1 MKMGIGY
8 FVLCTLIFSVT
19 LNIVYFSKSHIV
31 SNETRIFSK
40 LLFVNLVG
48 LIIELFCMYISN
60 TFSPDVLPAIIFT
73 RCYLIYLITYLLYM
87 TLYNYVVCYAS
98 LKQEKYDYYIKLK
111 KISYYIYF
119 ICFALCLVLP
129 METARGYAVGMA
141 VNFVYLCSTICIVI
155 WFIPIIKNRKVINIK
170 KFIPLFIF
178 IFMITIVALIQKINP
193 RITLIT
199 AMEFLVIFIM
209 YHTIENP
216 DLKAIEE
223 IHKAKTLSDN
233 ANEEKTMFL
242 YEMTNNIKSVA
253 SDINLSA
260 DNILSETNN
269 NKINVQVINDHARN
283 IKNDVAKF
291 NTMTNEVFDIS
302 NIDAASM
309 KVYNEKYNIKLI
321 LREIIQRYKNK
332 ASTKNLNFITNIA
345 GDIPSYLYGD
355 GVGLKKALSILL
367 YNSVKYTN
375 KGYIEFDVDTIIK
388 NNIVRLIITI
398 EDSGKGMTTEELNK
412 VFLKPSSKGK
422 NYNIDNTLYDAKRL
436 ITMMNGAI
444 ISNSVYGS
452 GTTMKIVLD
461 QKYEEVSNELN
472 DYGNIYGKRRIL
484 LIDDNEN
491 SEKIFKKIFNNTNVE
506 IDCVKLGKEGL
517 DKIRNREKYDLILLD
532 EEMSPLDG
540 HEVMR
545 RLKKIKNFNTDVILL
560 TKTNKYDY
568 DDEYLNEG
576 FIDYL
581 VKTSKK
587 NLVRNKIDKYL
598 K

>member
-1 MKMGIGY
+1 MGIGY

-216 DLKAIEE
+216 DLKAVEE

-260 DNILSETNN
+260 DNILNETNN

-332 ASTKNLNFITNIA
+332 ASTKSLNFITNIA

-412 VFLKPSSKGK
+412 AFLKPSSKGK

-587 NLVRNKIDKYL
+587 KLVRNKIDKYL

>member
-1 MKMGIGY
+1 MGIGY

-48 LIIELFCMYISN
+48 LIIVLFCMYISN

-119 ICFALCLVLP
+119 ICFALCFVLP

-155 WFIPIIKNRKVINIK
+155 WFIPIIKNGKVINIK

-216 DLKAIEE
+216 DLKAVEE

-309 KVYNEKYNIKLI
+309 KVYNEKYNIKLK

-412 VFLKPSSKGK
+412 AFLKPSSKGK

-598 K
+598 

>member
-1 MKMGIGY
+1 MGIGY

-19 LNIVYFSKSHIV
+19 LNIVYFSKNHIV
-31 SNETRIFSK
+31 SNETKIFSK

-119 ICFALCLVLP
+119 ICFVLCLVLP
-129 METARGYAVGMA
+129 METAKGYAVGMA

-216 DLKAIEE
+216 DLKAVEE

-260 DNILSETNN
+260 DNILSETDN
-269 NKINVQVINDHARN
+269 NKINIQVINDYARN

-302 NIDAASM
+302 NIDVASM

-321 LREIIQRYKNK
+321 LRETNQRYKNK

-355 GVGLKKALSILL
+355 GVGLKKVLSILL
-367 YNSVKYTN
+367 DNSVKYTN

-412 VFLKPSSKGK
+412 VFLKPSSKEKK
-422 NYNIDNTLYDAKRL
+422 NNIDNTLYNAKRL

-461 QKYEEVSNELN
+461 QRYEEVSNELN
-472 DYGNIYGKRRIL
+472 DYGKIYGKRRIL

-540 HEVMR
+540 HEIMR

-568 DDEYLNEG
+568 DDEYLKEG
-576 FIDYL
+576 FTDHL
-581 VKTSKK
+581 VKSSKK

>member
-1 MKMGIGY
+1 MGIGY

-19 LNIVYFSKSHIV
+19 LNIVYFSKNHIV
-31 SNETRIFSK
+31 SNETKIFSK

-60 TFSPDVLPAIIFT
+60 TFSPNVLPAIIFT

-98 LKQEKYDYYIKLK
+98 LKQEKYDYYKKLK

-119 ICFALCLVLP
+119 ICFVLCLVLP
-129 METARGYAVGMA
+129 METAKGYAVGMA

-216 DLKAIEE
+216 DLKAVEE

-260 DNILSETNN
+260 DNILNETDN
-269 NKINVQVINDHARN
+269 NKINIQVINDYARN

-302 NIDAASM
+302 NIDVAGM

-321 LREIIQRYKNK
+321 LREINQRYKNK

-355 GVGLKKALSILL
+355 GVGLKKVLSILL
-367 YNSVKYTN
+367 DNSVKYTN

-398 EDSGKGMTTEELNK
+398 EDSGKGMTIEELNK
-412 VFLKPSSKGK
+412 AFLKPSNKEKK
-422 NYNIDNTLYDAKRL
+422 NNTDNTLYNAKRL

-461 QKYEEVSNELN
+461 QRYEEVSNELN
-472 DYGNIYGKRRIL
+472 DYGKIYGKRRIL

-540 HEVMR
+540 HEIMR

-576 FIDYL
+576 FTDYL
-581 VKTSKK
+581 VKSSKK

>member
-1 MKMGIGY
+1 MGIGY

-216 DLKAIEE
+216 DLKAVEE

-491 SEKIFKKIFNNTNVE
+491 SEKLIKKILNNTNIE
-506 IDCVKLGKEGL
+506 IVSVKLGKEGL
-517 DKIRNREKYDLILLD
+517 DKIRNKEKYDLILLD
-532 EEMSPLDG
+532 EEMSPLGG

-545 RLKKIKNFNTDVILL
+545 KLKQIAGFNTKVILL

-568 DDEYLNEG
+568 DDEYIEEG
-576 FIDYL
+576 FADYL
-581 VKTSKK
+581 IKSSKK
-587 NLVRNKIDKYL
+587 ELIKNKINKYL

>member
-1 MKMGIGY
+1 MGIGY

>member
-1 MKMGIGY
+1 MGIGY

-129 METARGYAVGMA
+129 METAIGYAVGMA

-216 DLKAIEE
+216 DLKAVEE

>member
-1 MKMGIGY
+1 
-8 FVLCTLIFSVT
+8 
-19 LNIVYFSKSHIV
+19 
-31 SNETRIFSK
+31 
-40 LLFVNLVG
+40 
-48 LIIELFCMYISN
+48 
-60 TFSPDVLPAIIFT
+60 
-73 RCYLIYLITYLLYM
+73 M

-193 RITLIT
+193 KITLIT

-216 DLKAIEE
+216 DLKAVEE

-332 ASTKNLNFITNIA
+332 AC
-345 GDIPSYLYGD
+345 
-355 GVGLKKALSILL
+355 LL
-367 YNSVKYTN
+367 YTS
-375 KGYIEFDVDTIIK
+375 
-388 NNIVRLIITI
+388 
-398 EDSGKGMTTEELNK
+398 
-412 VFLKPSSKGK
+412 PSPR
-422 NYNIDNTLYDAKRL
+422 D
-436 ITMMNGAI
+436 
-444 ISNSVYGS
+444 
-452 GTTMKIVLD
+452 
-461 QKYEEVSNELN
+461 
-472 DYGNIYGKRRIL
+472 
-484 LIDDNEN
+484 
-491 SEKIFKKIFNNTNVE
+491 
-506 IDCVKLGKEGL
+506 
-517 DKIRNREKYDLILLD
+517 
-532 EEMSPLDG
+532 
-540 HEVMR
+540 
-545 RLKKIKNFNTDVILL
+545 
-560 TKTNKYDY
+560 
-568 DDEYLNEG
+568 
-576 FIDYL
+576 
-581 VKTSKK
+581 
-587 NLVRNKIDKYL
+587 
-598 K
+598 

>member
-1 MKMGIGY
+1 MGIGY

-111 KISYYIYF
+111 KMSYYIYF
-119 ICFALCLVLP
+119 ICFVLCLVLP

-216 DLKAIEE
+216 DLKAVEE

-269 NKINVQVINDHARN
+269 NKINVQVINDYARN

-388 NNIVRLIITI
+388 KNIVRLIITI
-398 EDSGKGMTTEELNK
+398 EDSGKGMTTEELNRA
-412 VFLKPSSKGK
+412 FLKPSGKGK

-461 QKYEEVSNELN
+461 QRYEEVSNELN

-545 RLKKIKNFNTDVILL
+545 RLKKIKSFNTDVILL

>member
-1 MKMGIGY
+1 MGIGY

-19 LNIVYFSKSHIV
+19 LNIVYFSKNHIV
-31 SNETRIFSK
+31 SNETKIFSK

-119 ICFALCLVLP
+119 ICFVLCLVLP
-129 METARGYAVGMA
+129 METAKGYAVGMA

-216 DLKAIEE
+216 DLKAVEE

-260 DNILSETNN
+260 DNILSETDN
-269 NKINVQVINDHARN
+269 NKINIQVINDYARN

-302 NIDAASM
+302 NIDVASM

-321 LREIIQRYKNK
+321 LRETNQRYKNK

-355 GVGLKKALSILL
+355 GVGLKKVLSILL
-367 YNSVKYTN
+367 DNSVKYTN

-412 VFLKPSSKGK
+412 VFLKPSSKEKK
-422 NYNIDNTLYDAKRL
+422 NNIDNTLYNAKRL

-461 QKYEEVSNELN
+461 QRYEEVSNELN
-472 DYGNIYGKRRIL
+472 DYGKIYGKRRIL

-576 FIDYL
+576 FTDYL
-581 VKTSKK
+581 VKSSKK

>member
-1 MKMGIGY
+1 M
-8 FVLCTLIFSVT
+8 V
-19 LNIVYFSKSHIV
+19 
-31 SNETRIFSK
+31 
-40 LLFVNLVG
+40 
-48 LIIELFCMYISN
+48 
-60 TFSPDVLPAIIFT
+60 
-73 RCYLIYLITYLLYM
+73 
-87 TLYNYVVCYAS
+87 
-98 LKQEKYDYYIKLK
+98 
-111 KISYYIYF
+111 
-119 ICFALCLVLP
+119 
-129 METARGYAVGMA
+129 
-141 VNFVYLCSTICIVI
+141 
-155 WFIPIIKNRKVINIK
+155 
-170 KFIPLFIF
+170 
-178 IFMITIVALIQKINP
+178 
-193 RITLIT
+193 
-199 AMEFLVIFIM
+199 
-209 YHTIENP
+209 
-216 DLKAIEE
+216 
-223 IHKAKTLSDN
+223 
-233 ANEEKTMFL
+233 
-242 YEMTNNIKSVA
+242 
-253 SDINLSA
+253 
-260 DNILSETNN
+260 
-269 NKINVQVINDHARN
+269 
-283 IKNDVAKF
+283 
-291 NTMTNEVFDIS
+291 
-302 NIDAASM
+302 
-309 KVYNEKYNIKLI
+309 
-321 LREIIQRYKNK
+321 
-332 ASTKNLNFITNIA
+332 
-345 GDIPSYLYGD
+345 
-355 GVGLKKALSILL
+355 LKKALSILL

>member
-1 MKMGIGY
+1 MGIGY

-193 RITLIT
+193 KITLIT

-216 DLKAIEE
+216 DLKAVEE

-367 YNSVKYTN
+367 YNSVKYTSS
-375 KGYIEFDVDTIIK
+375 GFIDFDVSTIIK
-388 NNIVRLIITI
+388 RDIARLVITV
-398 EDSGKGMTTEELNK
+398 EDSGSGIKAEDLNK
-412 VFLKPSSKGK
+412 IFNKKVNDNERLNIK
-422 NYNIDNTLYDAKRL
+422 YNLYNAKRL
-436 ITMMNGAI
+436 VILMGGTI
-444 ISNSVYGS
+444 IPSSVYGR
-452 GTTMKIVLD
+452 GTTIKVVLD
-461 QKYEEVSNELN
+461 QKIADMDDALDKYESVYDKKS
-472 DYGNIYGKRRIL
+472 IL
-484 LIDDNEN
+484 LVDDNV
-491 SEKIFKKIFNNTNVE
+491 SSGKIFTKMLKDTNIELSIVTS
-506 IDCVKLGKEGL
+506 GKECL
-517 DKIRNREKYDLILLD
+517 DKIRNKDKYDLILLD
-532 EEMSPLDG
+532 EDMEPLDG
-540 HEVMR
+540 ITVMR
-545 RLKKIKNFNTDVILL
+545 KLKEIRTFNTKTILL
-560 TKTNKYDY
+560 TKNNDY
-568 DDEYLNEG
+568 EYND
-576 FIDYL
+576 DYL
-581 VKTSKK
+581 EYGFDGYLLKPIDKDK
-587 NLVRNKIDKYL
+587 LFELIDKYL